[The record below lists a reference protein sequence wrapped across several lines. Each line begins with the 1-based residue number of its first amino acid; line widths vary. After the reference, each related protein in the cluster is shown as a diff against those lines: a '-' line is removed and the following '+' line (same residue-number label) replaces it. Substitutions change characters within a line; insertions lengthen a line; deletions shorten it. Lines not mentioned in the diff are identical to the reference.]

1 MEAGPFMRQAT
12 PAKLFLLPL
21 ALAASLAGC
30 ATEPPVS
37 TPVPAPV
44 PAVRP
49 AANVYFYPLH
59 GQSAAQQDRDRY
71 ECYLWAR
78 RQTGYDPSRPPYD
91 GGPPVQVVAVPPP
104 GQDVAAGAVTGAIFG
119 AAVSHPW
126 DSAEGAVIGAV
137 AGAMVGAASGSSRQR
152 EAERIEAEENAE
164 RARSAAQVDA
174 TVLRYRDAMKACLA
188 ARGYTVQ

>member
-1 MEAGPFMRQAT
+1 MEAGSIMRQAT
-12 PAKLFLLPL
+12 STKLVRLLL
-21 ALAASLAGC
+21 ALAATLAAC
-30 ATEPPVS
+30 ATETPVS

-78 RQTGYDPSRPPYD
+78 RQTGYDPSHPPRD

-104 GQDVAAGAVTGAIFG
+104 GQDVAAGAVTGAILG

-126 DSAEGAVIGAV
+126 DSAEGAAIGAV

-164 RARSAAQVDA
+164 LARAAAQVDA
-174 TVLRYRDAMKACLA
+174 AVLRYRDAMKACLT
-188 ARGYTVQ
+188 ARGYSIQ